1 MCVSERPPPLCGI
14 TVRGTVS
21 PAGRFPHGPRH
32 RAWPLTARAVATLS
46 PQRRGD
52 RPPPTGYIPALPAL
66 TPGDPIHNTC
76 PRDPPPEGGA
86 QVCGGVAGWGQH
98 DSAERGH
105 QPWAVLGGGRDLGLL
120 KPR

>member
-46 PQRRGD
+46 PQWRGD
-52 RPPPTGYIPALPAL
+52 RPPPPLGTSLHFPPSPPG
-66 TPGDPIHNTC
+66 TPSITLAPVT
-76 PRDPPPEGGA
+76 
-86 QVCGGVAGWGQH
+86 
-98 DSAERGH
+98 
-105 QPWAVLGGGRDLGLL
+105 LLL
-120 KPR
+120 KGGPRCVEGWLAGDSTILLNGDTSHGLCWEAAGTLAS